1 VLVVQVVIVTVVMEK
16 MEPKVEI
23 LYLTTKLQ
31 LVEVM
36 EQLVMIVVQ
45 QVVRV
50 DQVVVVVTMVMGHY
64 WNRWIWNVRTR
75 ICWGFSNWRQWRSWS
90 RWWRCRRRRS

>member
-1 VLVVQVVIVTVVMEK
+1 MLAEQEILPQEQMEY
-16 MEPKVEI
+16 KVEI

-36 EQLVMIVVQ
+36 EQLVMTLVQ

-50 DQVVVVVTMVMGHY
+50 DQAVVEEMMVQAQM
-64 WNRWIWNVRTR
+64 VDLEL
-75 ICWGFSNWRQWRSWS
+75 
-90 RWWRCRRRRS
+90 